1 MSLHCHTKK
10 VRDTLRLTS
19 FCRVIGYSLIFFY
32 MFIIFYLNN
41 DDTAPCGTSGTLDA
55 TDANQILSSP
65 NYPAAPGVNL
75 RCRWL
80 IDGNST
86 AVKIH
91 FQHLSI
97 GSPDSAQC
105 TNDRLEVQDVI
116 SVIIVL
122 TKKWLCLY
130 QMERLISYRADK
142 LKRKT
147 TT

>member
-1 MSLHCHTKK
+1 MLCL
-10 VRDTLRLTS
+10 DN
-19 FCRVIGYSLIFFY
+19 YQ
-32 MFIIFYLNN
+32 
-41 DDTAPCGTSGTLDA
+41 TAPCGPNAGLLDA

-97 GSPDSAQC
+97 GSADSAQC
-105 TNDRLEVQDVI
+105 TNDRLEVQDVVN
-116 SVIIVL
+116 VIIRAYR
-122 TKKWLCLY
+122 TKL
-130 QMERLISYRADK
+130 
-142 LKRKT
+142 
-147 TT
+147 

>member
-1 MSLHCHTKK
+1 MLCL
-10 VRDTLRLTS
+10 DN
-19 FCRVIGYSLIFFY
+19 YQ
-32 MFIIFYLNN
+32 
-41 DDTAPCGTSGTLDA
+41 TAPCGPNAGTLDA

-97 GSPDSAQC
+97 GSADSAQC
-105 TNDRLEVQDVI
+105 TNDRLEVQDVV
-116 SVIIVL
+116 SVSIRAYR
-122 TKKWLCLY
+122 TKL
-130 QMERLISYRADK
+130 
-142 LKRKT
+142 
-147 TT
+147 